1 LQKKQ
6 VLKSF
11 FLVTLYSTNRRF
23 ASKKNY
29 LHMKIFTKI
38 IFLSIMLLGSKTSIS
53 QNLML
58 NVLTLNSGVVNKN
71 KITFLEI
78 TISNTSATKV
88 VPTYKLRPQISF
100 PYNLVSIPDTGHIL
114 PKGWAIISNK
124 NGVVWLSNGTDVIAE
139 NDSRTILIAMKGKQI
154 GSQSTILGNLSF
166 SNGKTPGNIIGA
178 PTIGDNPADNSS
190 SSSIMVI
197 K

>member
-1 LQKKQ
+1 
-6 VLKSF
+6 
-11 FLVTLYSTNRRF
+11 
-23 ASKKNY
+23 
-29 LHMKIFTKI
+29 MKIFTKI
-38 IFLSIMLLGSKTSIS
+38 IFLSIMLLGSKISIS

-88 VPTYKLRPQISF
+88 ASTYKLRPQISF
-100 PYNLVSIPDTGHIL
+100 PSTIVSIPDTGHIL

-124 NGVVWLSNGTDVIAE
+124 NGVVFLSNGTDAIAE

-154 GSQSTILGNLSF
+154 GGASTITGNLSF
-166 SNGKTPGNIIGA
+166 SNGKTPGTVIGA
-178 PTIGDNPADNSS
+178 ATIGDNPADNSS
-190 SSSIMVI
+190 SSSITVI